1 MITHVKGK
9 TDKCNHAQQLKH
21 ENKVPI
27 KYYGNQ
33 DTYFSCN
40 KKKLRAYIERLRE
53 VWEMT

>member
-21 ENKVPI
+21 ENKMAI
-27 KYYGNQ
+27 KYYGNR

-40 KKKLRAYIERLRE
+40 KEN
-53 VWEMT
+53 